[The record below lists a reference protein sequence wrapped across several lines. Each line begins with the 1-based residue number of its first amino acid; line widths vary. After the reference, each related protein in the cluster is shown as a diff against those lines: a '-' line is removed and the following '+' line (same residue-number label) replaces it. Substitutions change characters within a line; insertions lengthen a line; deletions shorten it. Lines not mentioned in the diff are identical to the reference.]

1 MLRSSANN
9 IVLRG
14 DGTVETT
21 SVFASENRVPLG
33 GGESSGI
40 PLTWEWVDE
49 RWLPMRI
56 LNARFFR

>member
-21 SVFASENRVPLG
+21 PLIASGNRVPLKG
-33 GGESSGI
+33 GALRYSINLGVSG
-40 PLTWEWVDE
+40 
-49 RWLPMRI
+49 
-56 LNARFFR
+56 